1 MASARRHFGQQASLF
16 PPVRA
21 AIPIEERGAV
31 FTKRW
36 VVELVLDL
44 AGFVADRDLVSC
56 RTIEPAA
63 GEGAFLVPM
72 AERVI
77 ASCRRQ
83 GRPDLACLN
92 SVLAFELDPW
102 TADAARSAL
111 YSALLAMNVTS
122 GDASVLAQ
130 SWIRVGDFL
139 HEAPSL
145 HEVDFIVG
153 NPPYVRIE
161 DLPVDVQSFYRSSY
175 LTMKGRAD
183 LYIAFFEAGLRQ
195 LRPDGVCAFICADR
209 WMLNQYGSALREMV
223 SSQYALETVV
233 QMHEA
238 DGFLSDV
245 SAYPAITVIRKS
257 KQRAVV
263 VARADRDAEKAGASM
278 LAHSVRQVAD
288 GVAVALPA
296 GLAAARSETW
306 YTGSEPWPLV
316 DPRDLGILRRLESQ
330 FDAIGSEATS
340 TRVGIGV
347 ASGCDAIFLTTDPSL
362 VEPSRLLPLALA
374 DDLRT
379 GALQWSGHYLVN
391 PWDCDGL
398 VNLTDYPLLAGY
410 LDAHIEKLSS
420 RHCARE
426 QGKHWYR
433 TIDRV
438 DPALTGRSKLYFPD
452 IKGTIHPVLD
462 RGTTY
467 PHHNLYYVV
476 SDVWDLEVLGGLMMS
491 RIAQFF
497 VECYA
502 VRMRGGTLRFQAQYL
517 RRIRVPRPDQVSAR
531 QAARLRRAFAMRDV
545 DSATEV
551 AAAIYG
557 APEFLSGRR
566 S

>member
-1 MASARRHFGQQASLF
+1 M
-16 PPVRA
+16 
-21 AIPIEERGAV
+21 
-31 FTKRW
+31 
-36 VVELVLDL
+36 
-44 AGFVADRDLVSC
+44 
-56 RTIEPAA
+56 
-63 GEGAFLVPM
+63 
-72 AERVI
+72 
-77 ASCRRQ
+77 
-83 GRPDLACLN
+83 N
-92 SVLAFELDPW
+92 SVLAFELDSR
-102 TADAARSAL
+102 TAHAARSAL
-111 YSALLAMNVTS
+111 YSTLLAMNVIP
-122 GDASVLAQ
+122 GDASLLAQ

-139 HEAPSL
+139 FEAPSL
-145 HEVDFIVG
+145 HEVDFIIG

-161 DLPVDVQSFYRSSY
+161 DLPNDVQSFYRSSY
-175 LTMKGRAD
+175 PTMKGRAD
-183 LYIAFFEAGLRQ
+183 LYVAFFEAGLRL

-209 WMLNQYGSALREMV
+209 WMLNQYGSALRDLV
-223 SSQYALETVV
+223 SSRYSLETVV

-245 SAYPAITVIRKS
+245 SAYPAITVIRRS
-257 KQRAVV
+257 RQRAVV
-263 VARADRDAEKAGASM
+263 VARANRDAEGAGASL
-278 LAHSVRQVAD
+278 LAHSLRQVAD
-288 GVAVALPA
+288 GAAVTLPS

-306 YTGSEPWPLV
+306 YSGSEPWPLV
-316 DPRDLGILRRLESQ
+316 EPRDVEILRRLESQ
-330 FDAIGSEATS
+330 FEAIGSEATS

-347 ASGCDAIFLTTDPSL
+347 ASGCDEVFLTTNPAL

-379 GALQWSGHYLVN
+379 GTLQWSGHYLVN
-391 PWDCDGL
+391 PWDRDGL
-398 VNLTDYPLLAGY
+398 VNLKDHPLLARY
-410 LDAHIEKLSS
+410 LESHFEKLSS

-438 DPALTGRSKLYFPD
+438 DATLTGRSKLYLPD

-467 PHHNLYYVV
+467 PHHNIYYVV

-517 RRIRVPRPDQVSAR
+517 RRIRVPRPDQVSVEHAT
-531 QAARLRRAFAMRDV
+531 RLRRAFAMRDV

-551 AAAIYG
+551 AASIYG